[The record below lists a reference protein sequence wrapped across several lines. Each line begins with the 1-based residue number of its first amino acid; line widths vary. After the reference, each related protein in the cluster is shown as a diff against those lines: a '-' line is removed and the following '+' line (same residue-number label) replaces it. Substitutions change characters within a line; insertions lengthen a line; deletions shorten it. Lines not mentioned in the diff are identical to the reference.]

1 MDKKDITVE
10 FIEYE
15 DSGLKESFD
24 TLLKLHGKPFRGSQ
38 PIEFSSCELK
48 DMLAELGITKLE
60 DGSHIKELLNDIL
73 LASGLARVQTSDG
86 KITIEQTCE

>member
-1 MDKKDITVE
+1 MDKQDITFE

-15 DSGLKESFD
+15 DSGLKETFD
-24 TLLKLHGKPFRGSQ
+24 RLLKLHGNPFRGSQ

-48 DMLAELGITKLE
+48 NMLVELGYPPD
-60 DGSHIKELLNDIL
+60 DGAHLKELLNDIL
-73 LASGLARVQTSDG
+73 LVVDLAKVQTSDG